1 MTRRKGPNNGRC
13 VIWALSEL
21 FLFLLLFFLILINIL
36 LFIQLVNYEIHVMER
51 DGRLGESFYFPLCYL
66 DTNLCFITYIGL
78 KSMKYMTGRGM
89 EGNDDKKG
97 PK

>member
-1 MTRRKGPNNGRC
+1 
-13 VIWALSEL
+13 
-21 FLFLLLFFLILINIL
+21 
-36 LFIQLVNYEIHVMER
+36 MER
-51 DGRLGESFYFPLCYL
+51 DGRLGESFYFPLCFL